1 MLVNNAGIARLQ
13 QPPAELNIA
22 DLEHVLATNVVG
34 AARLLR
40 ACTPLLEGAPEP
52 TVVNV
57 SNAVGSLAL
66 NSEPEAPW
74 SMVSYPMSKAELNM
88 LTVQYA
94 RTDQVTLGARVVP
107 TSDSIVSRM
116 KS

>member
-1 MLVNNAGIARLQ
+1 
-13 QPPAELNIA
+13 
-22 DLEHVLATNVVG
+22 
-34 AARLLR
+34 
-40 ACTPLLEGAPEP
+40 
-52 TVVNV
+52 
-57 SNAVGSLAL
+57 
-66 NSEPEAPW
+66 
-74 SMVSYPMSKAELNM
+74 MVSYPMSKAELNM